1 MTSTS
6 MLQRMNEKIHKSFV
20 GRLFQFEERKASF
33 TTEFKAGCTT
43 FLSMAY
49 ILAVNPR
56 IMADSGGPCVV
67 PDGGTIFSPE
77 YEQCLVE
84 IQQQYVTATALCSM
98 MACFLMGFLA
108 NLPIALSTGMG
119 LNAFFTYSVVGFR
132 GTGNVSYQAAVT
144 AVLIEGFIFLFL
156 GIVGA
161 RYWLVKLI
169 PEPIRIAT
177 PAGIGAFLAHIGFQ
191 SAEGLGVVV
200 ANIATAVTLGA
211 CPPESRT
218 PIVAYDEL
226 CATQGICIPGSEYV
240 CQGGVMTSA
249 RTWLGLVG
257 LFITGVMLSY
267 RRKSAF
273 AVGILFV
280 TFISWFRNTAVTY
293 FPDTAEGDERFAFFS
308 KVVSIQP
315 VNLIVGQ
322 FTNNLSDVTI
332 ALITML
338 YVDFLDASGTL
349 YGLAK
354 SLEIVDS
361 EGNFP
366 RSRLAFSVDAV
377 SAIIASCFGMSP
389 VTAYIESASGVE
401 VGGRTGLT
409 AVFVGFY
416 FFLAVFFAPLL
427 ASIPPW
433 ATGGTLVIVGSL
445 MFRSLVDIKWSDPPH
460 AITAFIT
467 VMLMPLTYSIA
478 YGLIGGMMVW
488 FSMQA
493 VFFVLKKVFKIE
505 RYKAPHAFREVGMHE
520 MKDLIKEAPGLEIV
534 AQSMINQSNTREPMA
549 GIDADSTD
557 LTAHKDPQEDCAVG
571 KQDDVESAV
580 EKI

>member
-1 MTSTS
+1 M
-6 MLQRMNEKIHKSFV
+6 RPKSSNKRYCVFFFI
-20 GRLFQFEERKASF
+20 LCF
-33 TTEFKAGCTT
+33 
-43 FLSMAY
+43 FLTNCDY
-49 ILAVNPR
+49 FCCC
-56 IMADSGGPCVV
+56 CV
-67 PDGGTIFSPE
+67 I
-77 YEQCLVE
+77 
-84 IQQQYVTATALCSM
+84 
-98 MACFLMGFLA
+98 
-108 NLPIALSTGMG
+108 NLL
-119 LNAFFTYSVVGFR
+119 
-132 GTGNVSYQAAVT
+132 
-144 AVLIEGFIFLFL
+144 
-156 GIVGA
+156 
-161 RYWLVKLI
+161 
-169 PEPIRIAT
+169 
-177 PAGIGAFLAHIGFQ
+177 
-191 SAEGLGVVV
+191 
-200 ANIATAVTLGA
+200 
-211 CPPESRT
+211 
-218 PIVAYDEL
+218 
-226 CATQGICIPGSEYV
+226 
-240 CQGGVMTSA
+240 
-249 RTWLGLVG
+249 
-257 LFITGVMLSY
+257 

-433 ATGGTLVIVGSL
+433 ATGGTLVIVS
-445 MFRSLVDIKWSDPPH
+445 VYP
-460 AITAFIT
+460 
-467 VMLMPLTYSIA
+467 
-478 YGLIGGMMVW
+478 
-488 FSMQA
+488 
-493 VFFVLKKVFKIE
+493 IE
-505 RYKAPHAFREVGMHE
+505 RLY
-520 MKDLIKEAPGLEIV
+520 LL
-534 AQSMINQSNTREPMA
+534 SMRI
-549 GIDADSTD
+549 
-557 LTAHKDPQEDCAVG
+557 
-571 KQDDVESAV
+571 
-580 EKI
+580 

>member
-1 MTSTS
+1 M
-6 MLQRMNEKIHKSFV
+6 RPKSSNKRYCVFFFI
-20 GRLFQFEERKASF
+20 LCF
-33 TTEFKAGCTT
+33 
-43 FLSMAY
+43 FLTNCDY
-49 ILAVNPR
+49 FCCC
-56 IMADSGGPCVV
+56 CV
-67 PDGGTIFSPE
+67 I
-77 YEQCLVE
+77 
-84 IQQQYVTATALCSM
+84 
-98 MACFLMGFLA
+98 
-108 NLPIALSTGMG
+108 NLL
-119 LNAFFTYSVVGFR
+119 
-132 GTGNVSYQAAVT
+132 
-144 AVLIEGFIFLFL
+144 
-156 GIVGA
+156 
-161 RYWLVKLI
+161 
-169 PEPIRIAT
+169 
-177 PAGIGAFLAHIGFQ
+177 
-191 SAEGLGVVV
+191 
-200 ANIATAVTLGA
+200 
-211 CPPESRT
+211 
-218 PIVAYDEL
+218 
-226 CATQGICIPGSEYV
+226 
-240 CQGGVMTSA
+240 
-249 RTWLGLVG
+249 
-257 LFITGVMLSY
+257 